1 MINSLIPNW
10 KPTNTIY
17 DIINKLPKFLNIFD
31 QETQN
36 KLLSTYGIYY
46 INSFIYNINDFLCN
60 SIIQCF
66 HIEICIQTN
75 NGLIFE
81 PRFLVV
87 TDNYI
92 IILHSI
98 DEKNQSLCVISF
110 YSEIQNIEK
119 ISKTIIDDIEL
130 NEKSC
135 MKFIWEPGAINTLYN
150 VIAVSQLK
158 INNLIDCIMEKRN
171 SLKYRFDLFYSNS
184 INNVVQLEKIISI
197 KEKIL
202 EKEKDEIIFQSII
215 ELYQKIIEIYTVQND
230 DGYQKYMDK
239 LHQLIKK
246 YNNLIIK

>member
-1 MINSLIPNW
+1 M
-10 KPTNTIY
+10 
-17 DIINKLPKFLNIFD
+17 
-31 QETQN
+31 
-36 KLLSTYGIYY
+36 
-46 INSFIYNINDFLCN
+46 
-60 SIIQCF
+60 
-66 HIEICIQTN
+66 
-75 NGLIFE
+75 
-81 PRFLVV
+81 
-87 TDNYI
+87 
-92 IILHSI
+92 
-98 DEKNQSLCVISF
+98 
-110 YSEIQNIEK
+110 
-119 ISKTIIDDIEL
+119 IDDIEL
-130 NEKSC
+130 NEKMC